1 MSKAALER
9 AREHVDPHWDVRKVE
24 RQLSGLEE
32 RIERRRF
39 KQRIWFGSLAVTSAA
54 AALLLA
60 SRTQTRSPLAQPTAQ
75 APAAQVTEAPKAPEP
90 SIAPQQP
97 EPALEPAPSEAP
109 VLALAPPETSL
120 PEADEAAEQRP
131 RGKRHG
137 RHKHARQHRLSTHV
151 VVAGQAWR
159 SLARE
164 GRYHEAYIE
173 LAQSQLDR
181 AKSDVDDLLLA
192 GDAARLSGHPREAV
206 PYYRDALARAGTGSR
221 AHLAAFTLGRT
232 LLRELGDARGA
243 AQSFERAY
251 TLAPHGQLAEEALA
265 SEVESW
271 ARAGERARAKEAAQ
285 RYVESFPAG
294 RREREVRK
302 LGGLE

>member
-1 MSKAALER
+1 
-9 AREHVDPHWDVRKVE
+9 V
-24 RQLSGLEE
+24 
-32 RIERRRF
+32 
-39 KQRIWFGSLAVTSAA
+39 
-54 AALLLA
+54 
-60 SRTQTRSPLAQPTAQ
+60 
-75 APAAQVTEAPKAPEP
+75 
-90 SIAPQQP
+90 PQEP
-97 EPALEPAPSEAP
+97 EPALEPVPSEEPMLALVPETREPAEERAPS
-109 VLALAPPETSL
+109 
-120 PEADEAAEQRP
+120 
-131 RGKRHG
+131 KRHG
-137 RHKHARQHRLSTHV
+137 RHKHARQHRVSTRV
-151 VVAGQAWR
+151 VLAGQAWR

-271 ARAGERARAKEAAQ
+271 ARAGDRARASEAAK
-285 RYVESFPAG
+285 RYVEAFPTG
-294 RREREVRK
+294 RREREVRR
-302 LGGLE
+302 LGGLQ